1 MFICN
6 DPHLV
11 RIFGISLG
19 ELKLA
24 KLPVF
29 VIMEKMQFELQALI
43 FGDNKKGI
51 QKRKFSIEEKRSILL
66 MVLKGLQ
73 KLHSQQF
80 VHCDMKW

>member
-1 MFICN
+1 MSICN

-29 VIMEKMQFELQALI
+29 VIMEKMQFEVEALI
-43 FGDNKKGI
+43 FGDKKKGVE
-51 QKRKFSIEEKRSILL
+51 KRKFSLQEKRSILI
-66 MVLKGLQ
+66 MILKGLQ
-73 KLHSQQF
+73 KLH
-80 VHCDMKW
+80 